1 MDDPAKTHPVHAT
14 LEQIDS
20 LAKSSQ
26 LSDLNTEIDDTR
38 RQALDR
44 IFFVV
49 GDARK
54 RVTRLKGVR
63 ANLSVFSNI
72 NNSAQAVKQELEH
85 YISNKNLAHIDNAIN
100 QTDQGLALHLAQLP
114 AGSLA
119 AEAETAL
126 EGFRKS
132 SRSAVGELKANEG
145 ILRQQIAKLE
155 QTIADQEERI
165 RQAQSEI
172 ESSKQDLANAIATNE
187 AKLQF
192 DENVD

>member
-85 YISNKNLAHIDNAIN
+85 YISNKNLALMRLIKQIRAWHCISPNFQPDRLLLR
-100 QTDQGLALHLAQLP
+100 QKRRSKDSESRLAL
-114 AGSLA
+114 
-119 AEAETAL
+119 
-126 EGFRKS
+126 R
-132 SRSAVGELKANEG
+132 
-145 ILRQQIAKLE
+145 
-155 QTIADQEERI
+155 
-165 RQAQSEI
+165 
-172 ESSKQDLANAIATNE
+172 
-187 AKLQF
+187 
-192 DENVD
+192 